1 MQHCLSGPCV
11 SFLVQCDLQ
20 GVLVIYCCI
29 TNFPHIQQLEATS
42 VYYLTFLLGV
52 RNPGAGQLWLRIPHE
67 VVVMLFAG
75 TIVI

>member
-29 TNFPHIQQLEATS
+29 TNYHKHGLKTTQIFFFFFGHAHGMQKFP
-42 VYYLTFLLGV
+42 
-52 RNPGAGQLWLRIPHE
+52 GQGPRQ
-67 VVVMLFAG
+67 
-75 TIVI
+75 